1 MNSGHEGN
9 GRERREDERARV
21 SLEAWWEGL
30 SGRHGARV
38 SDISMGGC
46 FIDTQGAAELGEL
59 IVFAIR
65 KPDGGWLMLRGE
77 VASVDPH
84 AGFSV
89 RYSFLTDEEQQEL
102 KRLGTI

>member
-1 MNSGHEGN
+1 MGHLHEGN

-30 SGRHGARV
+30 SGRHTARV

-46 FIDTQGAAELGEL
+46 FVDTSGAARIGEF
-59 IVFAIR
+59 IVFAIK
-65 KPDGGWLMLRGE
+65 KPSGEWLELRGQ
-77 VASVDPH
+77 VVSIDTNV
-84 AGFSV
+84 GFSV
-89 RYSFLTDEEQQEL
+89 SYSFLTDEEQQEL